1 MTLLNRLT
9 LLSVCFLLPFIISS
23 AAVGGELAPG
33 DIQGVENAFGREE
46 LGGYDGE
53 PPEVRFFYE
62 ANERPPRYEGEVA
75 VLLDEPDKPYIA
87 LGRVWLLRET
97 TRDILLGHMKEVA
110 ARYGANA
117 IILYT
122 ADPIERSRNRL
133 LWKSRAVL
141 IQ

>member
-1 MTLLNRLT
+1 MLF
-9 LLSVCFLLPFIISS
+9 VCLFLPFIVSTI
-23 AAVGGELAPG
+23 AGGGELTPG
-33 DIQGVENAFGREE
+33 DIQGLENAFGREE
-46 LGGYDGE
+46 LGGYSGE

-62 ANERPPRYEGEVA
+62 SNERPSRYEGEVA

-97 TRDILLGHMKEVA
+97 TRDVLLVHMKEVA

-133 LWKSRAVL
+133 LWKSQAVY
-141 IQ
+141 IK